1 MRIMRWFMMP
11 VGGTALPLGR
21 AMRWWLRPLLL
32 VLSLAAAAGETTG
45 AELRVAAL
53 DRPDIVTGGAV
64 SDIPWDAVVRN
75 AQRELATL
83 GLYGGPLDGRFN
95 AGLEEALRQFER
107 KYGAGMGRRSVRDIV
122 ERMRSV
128 SAAMHLRR
136 ALSETRRREQE
147 QAASALR
154 RSPSTRDLLGQGD
167 TAAQSPP
174 EPPRDEGL
182 HCQTENT
189 VPCLLNEALRS
200 VGEIESDT
208 YRDWALRDV
217 VTAHVRTGNFPGIR
231 DTLRRISDPRLIL
244 VALRDVAE
252 SMAQR
257 GDVAE
262 AAALAVTIPDLPNR
276 AKAFAAIATVRAEM
290 GDTKGAG
297 ASIDRVLKTL
307 EGRPAVPGGVGI
319 ATSLAIKLV
328 DAGEP
333 ALARRVVDTAK
344 RLSTPGTDRMV
355 RAAEIGM
362 VAAMQAEA
370 GHYDAVFKNLSRTNG
385 GSGSSQAERS
395 ADFAGYRVLALSR
408 LAETQYG
415 RGDRT
420 AAVQTLA
427 AAEEGIRELRAG
439 YPTDVGHARVAK
451 AWMRLKAFD
460 RASMAI
466 LEIGNAGRRARLL
479 WLLSDAYL
487 VAGDI
492 GAARLI
498 EIEAMAATISV
509 KNGYDRTAIQSDNA
523 LRLGRRGY
531 SVAARSVFAMAL
543 ANGRNIKTP
552 WWRAR
557 AFARLASALGAL
569 ERLGIRP

>member
-1 MRIMRWFMMP
+1 MRTMRWLTMP
-11 VGGTALPLGR
+11 DGSAALPFGR
-21 AMRWWLRPLLL
+21 AMHWWLRPLLL
-32 VLSLAAAAGETTG
+32 VFSIAATAGETTS

-53 DRPDIVTGGAV
+53 DRPDVVTGGAV

-107 KYGAGMGRRSVRDIV
+107 KYGAGMGRRSVQDIV

-136 ALSETRRREQE
+136 ALSETRRRQQE

-154 RSPSTRDLLGQGD
+154 RSPSTRDLLGQGE
-167 TAAQSPP
+167 AAARSPLD
-174 EPPRDEGL
+174 PPRDEGL
-182 HCQTENT
+182 HCQTEIS
-189 VPCLLNEALRS
+189 VRCLLNEALRS
-200 VGEIESDT
+200 VGKIEADT

-217 VTAHVRTGNFPGIR
+217 VKAHVRTGNFPGIR

-252 SMAQR
+252 SMARR

-262 AAALAVTIPDLPNR
+262 AAALAATIPDLPNR
-276 AKAFAAIATVRAEM
+276 AKAFAAIAAVRAEK

-297 ASIDRVLKTL
+297 ASIDRVLKAL

-333 ALARRVVDTAK
+333 ALARRAVDTAK
-344 RLSTPGTDRMV
+344 RLATPGTDRMV
-355 RAAEIGM
+355 RAAEVGM
-362 VAAMQAEA
+362 IAAMQGEA
-370 GHYDAVFKNLSRTNG
+370 GQYDAVFKNLSRTNM

-395 ADFAGYRVLALSR
+395 AELAGYRVLALSR

-427 AAEEGIRELRAG
+427 AAEAGIRDLRAG

-466 LEIGNAGRRARLL
+466 LEIGNVARRARLL

-487 VAGDI
+487 LAGDI

-498 EIEAMAATISV
+498 EIEALAATISV
-509 KNGYDRTAIQSDNA
+509 KNGFDRTAIQGDNA

-531 SVAARSVFAMAL
+531 SAAARRVFVMAL
-543 ANGRNIKTP
+543 VNGRKITTP

-569 ERLGIRP
+569 ERLGIRL